1 MAGKSTCL
9 AVKGAILGLA
19 LLAGGAAQ
27 ASPVRHMDVLT
38 FPIPGTKLT
47 IPAEI
52 GLPPASAPNLAE
64 GKRPV
69 MFLMHGCD
77 GLAPERNLIDL
88 DARWFREHGFITVT
102 PDSFA
107 PYNAFDVC
115 VQQNV
120 TPLKRFRDMLM
131 IAAHLPG
138 VEGLGADL
146 GRLYAVGYSHG
157 GAVMVEGALAQN
169 MAPAGLPRFKG
180 LISYYPDCERL
191 RQAMTSVRV
200 EGARLLVLVGADDAM
215 ARAPM
220 CQRAAEIA
228 SADPNLRVRLFPG
241 AVHGFNAPGFETA
254 VDVAGGP
261 FLIAG
266 AIKFDPAAAAA
277 ARQEVAEFLRT
288 AGFNMDEA
296 GKAALQ

>member
-1 MAGKSTCL
+1 
-9 AVKGAILGLA
+9 
-19 LLAGGAAQ
+19 
-27 ASPVRHMDVLT
+27 MDVLT
-38 FPIPGTKLT
+38 FPISGTKLS

-52 GLPPASAPNLAE
+52 GLPPASAPNLAD

-77 GLAPERNLIDL
+77 GLAPERNMIDL
-88 DARWFREHGFITVT
+88 DAHWFREHGFITVT

-131 IAAHLPG
+131 IAAQLPG

-157 GAVMVEGALAQN
+157 GAVMVEGALVQN

-191 RQAMTSVRV
+191 RQAMTSVPV
-200 EGARLLVLVGADDAM
+200 EGARLLVLVGAEDAM
-215 ARAPM
+215 ARAPL

-228 SADPNLRVRLFPG
+228 GDQANLRVRLYPG
-241 AVHGFNAPGFETA
+241 AVHGFNAPNYETA
-254 VDVAGGP
+254 FDLAGGP
-261 FLIAG
+261 YLIAG
-266 AIKFDPAAAAA
+266 AIKFDLAAATA
-277 ARQEVAEFLRT
+277 ARQEVVDFLRT
-288 AGFNMDEA
+288 AGFTMEEA
-296 GKAALQ
+296 GKATPQ